1 MKIIISTIL
10 ICLLL
15 TVALCRRVSR
25 KNGNRLKTK
34 NEQCPNV
41 KMQDGTILTGDQR
54 TSVFPVDYQTSD
66 ISKEKAFKQTKAAR
80 DLLTTPRGLV
90 LTTITKAAD
99 KLNGLLGFNKLGVS
113 IAKSLIK
120 KMELEEMLIFDEG
133 YNRQKTN
140 EGFWR
145 KKHGFDIYDI
155 IRKIGKGN
163 GDLTER
169 LGFLGFVGDL
179 GTALMDNQYNH
190 TDFNHIIPKLIDLL
204 GKPGANTDQ
213 KVEWIN
219 QQRTAL
225 QAWTGNAITDNKK
238 KPERGFC
245 MEENKMKMTSRG
257 FGVLDSA
264 KGKTASKFSYFILNF
279 FFLFI

>member
-1 MKIIISTIL
+1 MKIIISTIF

-25 KNGNRLKTK
+25 KNGSKLKTK

-41 KMQDGTILTGDQR
+41 LMKDGTILTGDQR
-54 TSVFPVDYQTSD
+54 TSVYPADFQ
-66 ISKEKAFKQTKAAR
+66 ISPQSKSKAFMQTKAAR

-90 LTTITKAAD
+90 LTTIKKVAA
-99 KLNGLLGFNKLGVS
+99 KLSNLIGVS
-113 IAKSLIK
+113 KLAASVGSSLLKKINFNAKT
-120 KMELEEMLIFDEG
+120 IFDKDF
-133 YNRQKTN
+133 NRQKNN
-140 EGFWR
+140 EGFW
-145 KKHGFDIYDI
+145 KYKQGFELYDV
-155 IRKIGKGN
+155 IRKIALGN

-179 GTALMDNQYNH
+179 GTALMDMEYQ
-190 TDFNHIIPKLIDLL
+190 DIIEEIAKLV
-204 GKPGANTDQ
+204 GNPWAKPEEN
-213 KVEWIN
+213 VNIIN

-225 QAWTGNAITDNKK
+225 QAWTGDAITNNKK

-245 MEENKMKMTSRG
+245 METKMKITPRG

-279 FFLFI
+279 LFLFI